1 MSETS
6 PGPIAVAPHKGTDE
20 EGLRQMAMI
29 AYGLLLAACFVG
41 VTSIVAVIIAYI
53 RREDARGTVW
63 QSHYSNVIVIFWVMF
78 AVFVT
83 GLMTFPLALGLFFFK
98 NFAWS
103 WLSAF
108 SLPVLFWLLICP
120 LFVIWFLYR
129 IIRGLI
135 RASDN
140 RAY

>member
-6 PGPIAVAPHKGTDE
+6 PSPFAVAPPKGVDE

-29 AYGLLLAACFVG
+29 AYGLLLAACVVG

-53 RREDARGTVW
+53 KREDARGTVW
-63 QSHYSNVIVIFWVMF
+63 QSHYRNVIVIFWVMF
-78 AVFVT
+78 AAFVI
-83 GLMTFPLALGLFFFK
+83 GLMTFPLALGLFFAK
-98 NFAWS
+98 DFAWP
-103 WLSAF
+103 WLSAL
-108 SLPVLFWLLICP
+108 SLPVLFWLLVFP
-120 LFVIWFLYR
+120 LLAIWFLYR

-140 RAY
+140 QAY